1 MKPVQKNHSTIY
13 KSRSLSTCFTRVPL
27 VHSLMLS
34 RSKQDIGG
42 HTLSLSSRLVTIR
55 PDNLDRGRGVGAS
68 FTLSLAAREETSNC
82 PRVSIG
88 GRAVLSERAP
98 AREGLRPLLPPCGIV
113 AKMRPPDAVFATCRR
128 PSGIYS
134 FETCLALLPQLFPLR
149 VDPFLLPSAVPKP
162 PRLLLLLEVKLVHTV
177 DSKSWFKQGRKWESC
192 SMNLGLGSKRKR
204 GKVVIFVTV

>member
-1 MKPVQKNHSTIY
+1 MKLVQQNHSTIY
-13 KSRSLSTCFTRVPL
+13 KSRSLSACFTRVPL

-42 HTLSLSSRLVTIR
+42 HTLCQLTAGQKSGRTTSTGAGVQVHHSRCR
-55 PDNLDRGRGVGAS
+55 RRRGRRPM
-68 FTLSLAAREETSNC
+68 AARAF
-82 PRVSIG
+82 PIG

-113 AKMRPPDAVFATCRR
+113 AKMQPPDAVFATCRR

-149 VDPFLLPSAVPKP
+149 VDPFLLLSAVTKP
-162 PRLLLLLEVKLVHTV
+162 PRLLLLLEVKLVHTMN
-177 DSKSWFKQGRKWESC
+177 SKRWFK
-192 SMNLGLGSKRKR
+192 
-204 GKVVIFVTV
+204 

>member
-1 MKPVQKNHSTIY
+1 MA
-13 KSRSLSTCFTRVPL
+13 
-27 VHSLMLS
+27 
-34 RSKQDIGG
+34 
-42 HTLSLSSRLVTIR
+42 TLSLLAHGWSQIR
-55 PDNLDRGRGVGAS
+55 PDNLDRGRAVGAS
-68 FTLSLAAREETSNC
+68 FTLSSAAREETNGC
-82 PRVSIG
+82 PCVPIG
-88 GRAVLSERAP
+88 GCAVLSERAP

-134 FETCLALLPQLFPLR
+134 FESCLSLLPSSLR
-149 VDPFLLPSAVPKP
+149 VDPVLLPSAIPKP

-204 GKVVIFVTV
+204 GKVVDTGYPTGLLVEKAKKAWWMAKGGGSGPISWLKKERK